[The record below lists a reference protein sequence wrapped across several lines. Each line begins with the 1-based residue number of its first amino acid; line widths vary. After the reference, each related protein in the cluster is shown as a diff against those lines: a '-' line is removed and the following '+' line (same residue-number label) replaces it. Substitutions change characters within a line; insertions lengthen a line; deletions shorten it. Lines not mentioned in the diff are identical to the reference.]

1 MKRRSVLVVVALAA
15 VMLAGSA
22 CAPALAGGP
31 GFVLPAPNV
40 PGFVEFHIEDVNGV
54 VAEGSGPAQLKGL
67 VAAYEKKSDAQTYR
81 QDIYTNTDQITPSE
95 GFTGVMATYIYN
107 RQRLLGQGCSTCETV
122 EDRYLTFQ
130 YPSPADP
137 GVRDN
142 VFFDDRTDGVT
153 ITLETIEPWAGCPD
167 GDAGVIRASGPVPR
181 LDGGTASL
189 VIARC

>member
-1 MKRRSVLVVVALAA
+1 MKRRSVLVVVALTA

-22 CAPALAGGP
+22 SAPSLGGGP

-95 GFTGVMATYIYN
+95 GFTGVMATYDIQPATAA
-107 RQRLLGQGCSTCETV
+107 RPGLQHLRDRRGSLPHVPVPESGGSGGPGSRLLRRPHG
-122 EDRYLTFQ
+122 R
-130 YPSPADP
+130 
-137 GVRDN
+137 RDDHAR
-142 VFFDDRTDGVT
+142 DDRAVG
-153 ITLETIEPWAGCPD
+153 
-167 GDAGVIRASGPVPR
+167 RVPR
-181 LDGGTASL
+181 
-189 VIARC
+189 R